1 MITVALPK
9 GRIAEETLAIFAEIF
24 GGEFKFEG
32 RELIMEVG
40 EFSFLNVRNQDVPT
54 YVEHGSAD
62 IGVVGFDVITEKEL
76 DIVTLLDMQMGKCK
90 VSIGIKN
97 EDELDWSKPNIKI
110 ATKMVN
116 ITEKYFAKKAVGVEI
131 IKLYGSI
138 ELAPLVGLAD
148 AIVDIVETGATMRE
162 NGLKVAEDIMDSSVH
177 LIANKNSYYAK
188 KDEILSLYEQ
198 INAVVQ
204 SRV

>member
-1 MITVALPK
+1 MLTVALPK
-9 GRIAEETLAIFAEIF
+9 GRIAEETLKIFAEIF

-40 EFSFLNVRNQDVPT
+40 AFRFLNVRNQDVPT
-54 YVEHGSAD
+54 YVEYGSAD
-62 IGVVGFDVITEKEL
+62 IGVVGLDVIVEKEL
-76 DIVTLLDMQMGKCK
+76 DIVKLLDMNLGKCK

-116 ITEKYFAKKAVGVEI
+116 ITEQYFAKKAVGVEI

-148 AIVDIVETGATMRE
+148 AIVDIVETGATMKE

-188 KDEILSLYEQ
+188 KDEILSLYEK
-198 INAVVQ
+198 INQVVQ

>member
-1 MITVALPK
+1 MLTVALPK

-40 EFSFLNVRNQDVPT
+40 EFRFLNVRNQDVPT

-62 IGVVGFDVITEKEL
+62 IGVVGLDVITEKEL
-76 DIVTLLDMQMGKCK
+76 DIVKLLDMQMGKCK
-90 VSIGIKN
+90 VSIGIRN

-116 ITEKYFAKKAVGVEI
+116 ITEQYFAKKAVGVEI

-162 NGLKVAEDIMDSSVH
+162 NGLKVAEDIMDSSVY

-188 KDEILSLYEQ
+188 KDEVLSLYEK
-198 INAVVQ
+198 INEVVK
-204 SRV
+204 SRA

>member
-1 MITVALPK
+1 MLTVALPK
-9 GRIAEETLAIFAEIF
+9 GRIAEETLEIFFEIF

-40 EFSFLNVRNQDVPT
+40 NFRFLNVRNQDVPT

-62 IGVVGFDVITEKEL
+62 IGVVGLDVITEKEL
-76 DIVTLLDMQMGKCK
+76 DIVKLLDMQMGKCK
-90 VSIGIKN
+90 VSIGIRN

-116 ITEKYFAKKAVGVEI
+116 ITEQYFAQKAVGVEI

-188 KDEILSLYEQ
+188 KDEVLSLYEK
-198 INAVVQ
+198 INKVVQ

>member
-1 MITVALPK
+1 MLTVALPK
-9 GRIAEETLAIFAEIF
+9 GRIAEETLEIFSEIF

-40 EFSFLNVRNQDVPT
+40 EFRFLNVRNQDVPT

-62 IGVVGFDVITEKEL
+62 IGVVGLDVITEKEL
-76 DIVTLLDMQMGKCK
+76 DIVKLLDMQMGKCK
-90 VSIGIKN
+90 VSIGIRN

-116 ITEKYFAKKAVGVEI
+116 ITEQYFAQKAVGVEI

-188 KDEILSLYEQ
+188 KSEVLSLYEK

>member
-1 MITVALPK
+1 MLTVALPK
-9 GRIAEETLAIFAEIF
+9 GRIAEETLKIFSEIF

-40 EFSFLNVRNQDVPT
+40 EFRFLNVRNQDVPT

-62 IGVVGFDVITEKEL
+62 IGVVGLDVITEKEL
-76 DIVTLLDMQMGKCK
+76 DIVKLLDMQMGKCK

-116 ITEKYFAKKAVGVEI
+116 ITEQYFAKKAVGVEI

-148 AIVDIVETGATMRE
+148 AIVDIVETGATMKE

-188 KDEILSLYEQ
+188 KAEVLSLYEK
-198 INAVVQ
+198 INSVVQ
-204 SRV
+204 SRA